1 MSFPIDL
8 SQYKKIAID
17 PAAKSLTD
25 DELAAV
31 KHNVQLC
38 RDALVFFTAIAAGK
52 GLGGHTGGAFDIVP
66 EVVIV
71 DAMMRHESKPIVPI
85 YFDEAG
91 HRVAIQY
98 LMSVL
103 NGHMEAK
110 ELLHYREFDK
120 HLPGHPELGHTPG
133 IGFSSGRL
141 GHMWPYANGVALAHP
156 DQAVVVFGSDGSQME
171 GNDAEAARIAVSL
184 GINIKILVD
193 ANDVTIAG
201 KPSSYL
207 PGFDIGQTLAGHGVP
222 IDTGDPEDLEALHFR
237 IHKCMQKDGPA
248 ALINVR
254 RMAVGMGE
262 ELEGEPEAH
271 DVISVKAAIAYLEK
285 SGKYQDCIDYLNTVE
300 KGDKQ
305 PKYLGSDDK
314 SAKNRSLFGEIVV
327 DILSKMSDEDRKSK
341 VMVIDPDL
349 EGSTGIAAI
358 RKAYPEIYHKTG
370 VMERGAF
377 SAAAGFGMNH
387 NGKQGIFAT
396 FSAFQEMILSELTM
410 ARLNKSNVLCH
421 FSHSGVDDMADS
433 TCHFGINNLFA
444 DNGLPETELDAEPA
458 KHVTPDKTRLY
469 FPGDG
474 HQMKAC
480 LEKIFFDEG
489 CRFVYSNRSAL
500 PYILTEDGRQFFDP
514 EGGYEFEVGRDDV
527 IREGSAGYVISYG
540 STLYRALGAV
550 ENLRADGLDV
560 GLINKATLN
569 VVDKSTLERVGKTG
583 FCLVAE
589 EWNVTTG
596 LGSRFGTYLLK
607 AGVHVKYNH
616 IGTYREGPG
625 GLWQQMG
632 YQGLDPD
639 GIAKKVKQLAG

>member
-1 MSFPIDL
+1 
-8 SQYKKIAID
+8 
-17 PAAKSLTD
+17 
-25 DELAAV
+25 
-31 KHNVQLC
+31 
-38 RDALVFFTAIAAGK
+38 
-52 GLGGHTGGAFDIVP
+52 
-66 EVVIV
+66 
-71 DAMMRHESKPIVPI
+71 
-85 YFDEAG
+85 
-91 HRVAIQY
+91 
-98 LMSVL
+98 
-103 NGHMEAK
+103 
-110 ELLHYREFDK
+110 
-120 HLPGHPELGHTPG
+120 
-133 IGFSSGRL
+133 
-141 GHMWPYANGVALAHP
+141 
-156 DQAVVVFGSDGSQME
+156 
-171 GNDAEAARIAVSL
+171 
-184 GINIKILVD
+184 
-193 ANDVTIAG
+193 
-201 KPSSYL
+201 
-207 PGFDIGQTLAGHGVP
+207 
-222 IDTGDPEDLEALHFR
+222 
-237 IHKCMQKDGPA
+237 
-248 ALINVR
+248 
-254 RMAVGMGE
+254 
-262 ELEGEPEAH
+262 
-271 DVISVKAAIAYLEK
+271 
-285 SGKYQDCIDYLNTVE
+285 
-300 KGDKQ
+300 
-305 PKYLGSDDK
+305 
-314 SAKNRSLFGEIVV
+314 
-327 DILSKMSDEDRKSK
+327 
-341 VMVIDPDL
+341 
-349 EGSTGIAAI
+349 
-358 RKAYPEIYHKTG
+358 
-370 VMERGAF
+370 
-377 SAAAGFGMNH
+377 
-387 NGKQGIFAT
+387 
-396 FSAFQEMILSELTM
+396 
-410 ARLNKSNVLCH
+410 
-421 FSHSGVDDMADS
+421 MADS

-560 GLINKATLN
+560 VLINKATLN

>member
-8 SQYKKIAID
+8 SSYKKIAID
-17 PAAKSLTD
+17 PAASSMTD
-25 DELAAV
+25 EQHEAI
-31 KHNVQLC
+31 KHNTQLC
-38 RDALVFFTAIAAGK
+38 RDTLVFFTAIAAAK

-66 EVVIV
+66 EVMIV
-71 DAMMRHESKPIVPI
+71 DAMMRHDSKPIVPI

-103 NGHMEAK
+103 NGHMEPDR
-110 ELLHYREFDK
+110 LFHYREYNQ

-207 PGFDIGQTLAGHGVP
+207 QGFDIGQTLAGHGVP

-237 IHKCMQKDGPA
+237 IHKAMQKDGPA

-262 ELEGEPEAH
+262 ELEGEPHAH
-271 DVISVKAAIAYLEK
+271 DVIPVKHAVSYLEK
-285 SGKYQDCIDYLNTVE
+285 RGGFEACIDYLNNVA

-305 PKYLGSDDK
+305 PSYPGSSDNQ
-314 SAKNRSLFGEIVV
+314 SKNRSLFGSIVV
-327 DILSKMSDEDRKSK
+327 DILGKMSDEERKAK

-444 DNGLPETELDAEPA
+444 DNGLPEAELDVDA
-458 KHVTPDKTRLY
+458 TDKTRLY
-469 FPGDG
+469 FPADG
-474 HQMKAC
+474 HQMRAM

-489 CRFVYSNRSAL
+489 CRFVYSNRSAV
-500 PYILTEDGRQFFDP
+500 PNILGTDGKEFFDP
-514 EGGYEFEVGRDDV
+514 AGGYAFEVGKDDV
-527 IREGSAGYVISYG
+527 IREGTAGYVVSYG

-550 ENLRADGLDV
+550 EQLRKDGLDV
-560 GLINKATLN
+560 GLINKCTLN
-569 VVDKSTLERVGKTG
+569 VVDPATLDRIGKTG

-589 EWNVTTG
+589 EWNVKTG
-596 LGSRFGTYLLK
+596 LGSRFGTYLLR
-607 AGVHVKYNH
+607 AGAHVTYNH

-632 YQGLDPD
+632 YQGLDPE

>member
-8 SQYKKIAID
+8 SSYKKIALD
-17 PAAKSLTD
+17 PAASSMTD
-25 DELAAV
+25 EQHEAI
-31 KHNVQLC
+31 KHNTQLC
-38 RDALVFFTAIAAGK
+38 RDTLVFFTAIAAAK

-66 EVVIV
+66 EVMIV
-71 DAMMRHESKPIVPI
+71 DAMMRHDSKPIVPI

-103 NGHMEAK
+103 NGHMEP
-110 ELLHYREFDK
+110 ERLFHYREYNQ

-141 GHMWPYANGVALAHP
+141 GHMWPYANGVALANP

-207 PGFDIGQTLAGHGVP
+207 QGFDIGQTLAGHGVP

-237 IHKCMQKDGPA
+237 IHKAMQKDGPA

-262 ELEGEPEAH
+262 ELEGEPHAH
-271 DVISVKAAIAYLEK
+271 DVIPVKHAVSYLEK
-285 SGKYQDCIDYLNTVE
+285 RGGFEACIDYLNNVT

-305 PKYLGSDDK
+305 PSYPGSSDNQ
-314 SAKNRSLFGEIVV
+314 SKNRSLFGSIVV
-327 DILSKMSDEDRKSK
+327 DILGKMSDEERRAK

-444 DNGLPETELDAEPA
+444 DNGLPEAELDGD
-458 KHVTPDKTRLY
+458 VTDKTRLY
-469 FPGDG
+469 FPADG
-474 HQMKAC
+474 HQMRAM

-489 CRFVYSNRSAL
+489 CRFVYSNRSAV
-500 PYILTEDGRQFFDP
+500 PNILGANGREFFDP
-514 EGGYEFEVGRDDV
+514 AGGYTFEVGKDDV
-527 IREGSAGYVISYG
+527 IREGTAGYVVSYG

-550 ENLRADGLDV
+550 EQLRKDGLDV
-560 GLINKATLN
+560 GLINKCTLN
-569 VVDKSTLERVGKTG
+569 VVDPATLDRIGKTG

-589 EWNVTTG
+589 EWNVKTG
-596 LGSRFGTYLLK
+596 LGSRFGTDLLR
-607 AGVHVKYNH
+607 AGAHVKYNH

-632 YQGLDPD
+632 FQGLDPE